1 MRCTIL
7 CISPTR
13 RLRPNSSHSPW
24 FFERGIGASYASP
37 RFVTRYKEMSTRFNF
52 VSHLAVGFNHGAAH
66 QHEWQLRIQHSSPDG
81 TKNPNPG
88 QNYLQLRY
96 ARHF

>member
-7 CISPTR
+7 YISPTR

-24 FFERGIGASYASP
+24 FFERGIG
-37 RFVTRYKEMSTRFNF
+37 TRFDF
-52 VSHLAVGFNHGAAH
+52 ASHLAVGYNHGAAH